1 VKSRARRFPNSSK
14 AEYRQLGCRSGLMQE
29 LSFSFRPAGP
39 GSALEPVWRDLES
52 RSDCSFFLSWD
63 WIGCWLDEIDARPI
77 LVEGRAGD
85 AVVVLGVFCPGAARP
100 FAIRSVRLQETGQA
114 EADSLYIEYN
124 GLLIDRRWAGIG
136 ERLCIEALLAEG
148 ARRGRAGWDRIV
160 IGAAAEPVVAALRDV
175 QPKPR
180 LEAPIQT
187 SHVDLAAIRAAG
199 GDYLAAISANT
210 RYQIRRARR
219 LYEARGPLTLDVARD
234 GEEAQAYFDALRVL
248 HQATW
253 TARGRPGAFASPFF
267 VRFHRHLIASG
278 LPNDAVELVRISAG
292 GAPVAYLYNFL
303 YRGTVYYYASG
314 IAYEP
319 DNKARPGLLSHAMC
333 IAHHLARGDDCYDF
347 MAGAAR
353 YKESLG
359 TPGPAIS
366 TIIVERAGI
375 RSMLAG
381 AMRGFRERIRG

>member
-1 VKSRARRFPNSSK
+1 
-14 AEYRQLGCRSGLMQE
+14 MQE

-39 GSALEPVWRDLES
+39 VSALEPFWRDLES

-63 WIGCWLDEIDARPI
+63 WIGCWLDEIDASPI

-114 EADSLYIEYN
+114 EVDSLYIEYN

-210 RYQIRRARR
+210 R
-219 LYEARGPLTLDVARD
+219 
-234 GEEAQAYFDALRVL
+234 
-248 HQATW
+248 
-253 TARGRPGAFASPFF
+253 
-267 VRFHRHLIASG
+267 
-278 LPNDAVELVRISAG
+278 
-292 GAPVAYLYNFL
+292 
-303 YRGTVYYYASG
+303 
-314 IAYEP
+314 
-319 DNKARPGLLSHAMC
+319 
-333 IAHHLARGDDCYDF
+333 
-347 MAGAAR
+347 
-353 YKESLG
+353 
-359 TPGPAIS
+359 
-366 TIIVERAGI
+366 
-375 RSMLAG
+375 
-381 AMRGFRERIRG
+381 